1 VIPHAVSA
9 VPREYHHRDSEIR
22 IHCSTLQRQ
31 KLLTVCIPDKS
42 IGVVSYR
49 TYVYSHMDEDE
60 DEDAADTFNNG
71 FDDDDDDEYVYSHE
85 AANVI

>member
-1 VIPHAVSA
+1 MSA

-60 DEDAADTFNNG
+60 DAADTFNNG

>member
-1 VIPHAVSA
+1 
-9 VPREYHHRDSEIR
+9 
-22 IHCSTLQRQ
+22 
-31 KLLTVCIPDKS
+31 
-42 IGVVSYR
+42 
-49 TYVYSHMDEDE
+49 MDE